1 MLVLFE
7 TPAGFAL
14 FKVLDEG
21 KLSKVEDLWKNFS
34 SADTARQVVKLKAFS
49 KFENTSEALEAATL
63 LIDGKASKGLRK
75 FLRVHC
81 ENETLGVADSK
92 LGNVIKEKLKID
104 CIHNNAVMELM
115 RGVRN
120 QLTELISGLAVQDM
134 APMSLGLSHSLSRYK
149 LKFSAE
155 KVTQLF
161 RMGIGTDGKTGQA
174 RWADLSAH
182 YQFGRAGWRTQPVNQ
197 LWLALPPQRANGGA
211 GQVDTMIVQAIG
223 LLDDLDKELNTYA
236 MRVREWY
243 GWHFPELTKIIQD
256 NILYARAVKLMG
268 DRVNAANLDFSEI
281 LPEEVEA
288 ELKEASVISMGT
300 EIGELDLA
308 NIRELCDQVLSLS
321 EYRAQLYD
329 YLKSRMNTIAP
340 NLTAMVGELVG
351 ARLIAHGGS
360 LLNLAKQP
368 GSTVQI
374 LGAEKALFRA
384 LKTKHATPKYGLIYH
399 ASLIGQA
406 APKFKGKISRSLAAK
421 TALAIRCDAL
431 GDSQDNTMGLEN
443 RAKLEARLRNLEG
456 KELGRFA
463 GSAKGKPKIE
473 AYDKDRKKGA
483 GGLITPA
490 KTYNPSAD
498 SVIGQMV
505 NSAMD
510 EDAQEPSVA
519 DKKKEKKEK
528 KKKEKNEGDETV
540 QADGDVGEEPEPE
553 VVKKEK
559 KKKRKETESAE
570 LQNGNDDNAGEKKKK
585 RKKHAEKEESPEM
598 PSKKKGKK
606 KKSGD

>member
-155 KVTQLF
+155 K
-161 RMGIGTDGKTGQA
+161 
-174 RWADLSAH
+174 
-182 YQFGRAGWRTQPVNQ
+182 
-197 LWLALPPQRANGGA
+197 
-211 GQVDTMIVQAIG
+211 VDTMIVQAIG

-528 KKKEKNEGDETV
+528 KEKKKNEGDETV

>member
-21 KLSKVEDLWKNFS
+21 KLSKVEDLWMNFS

-49 KFENTSEALEAATL
+49 KFDNTSEALEAATL

-81 ENETLGVADSK
+81 ENETLAVADSK
-92 LGNVIKEKLKID
+92 LGNLIKEKLKID

-155 KVTQLF
+155 KV
-161 RMGIGTDGKTGQA
+161 
-174 RWADLSAH
+174 
-182 YQFGRAGWRTQPVNQ
+182 
-197 LWLALPPQRANGGA
+197 
-211 GQVDTMIVQAIG
+211 DTMIVQAIG

-256 NILYARAVKLMG
+256 NIQYARAVKLMG
-268 DRVNAANLDFSEI
+268 DRVNAADLDFSEI

-288 ELKEASVISMGT
+288 ELKEAAVISMGT

-321 EYRAQLYD
+321 EYRGQLYD

-360 LLNLAKQP
+360 LINLAKQP

-431 GDSQDNTMGLEN
+431 GDGQDNTMGLEN

-498 SVIGQMV
+498 SVIGQVV

-510 EDAQEPSVA
+510 EDTQEPSVA

-528 KKKEKNEGDETV
+528 KEKKKKKEKTEEDATL

-559 KKKRKETESAE
+559 KKKKKESTESAE
-570 LQNGNDDNAGEKKKK
+570 LQNGNDDLNAGEKKKK
-585 RKKHAEKEESPEM
+585 RKKHAEQEESPEM

-606 KKSGD
+606 KKNDD

>member
-1 MLVLFE
+1 
-7 TPAGFAL
+7 
-14 FKVLDEG
+14 
-21 KLSKVEDLWKNFS
+21 
-34 SADTARQVVKLKAFS
+34 
-49 KFENTSEALEAATL
+49 
-63 LIDGKASKGLRK
+63 
-75 FLRVHC
+75 
-81 ENETLGVADSK
+81 
-92 LGNVIKEKLKID
+92 
-104 CIHNNAVMELM
+104 MELM

-149 LKFSAE
+149 LKFSAD
-155 KVTQLF
+155 K
-161 RMGIGTDGKTGQA
+161 
-174 RWADLSAH
+174 
-182 YQFGRAGWRTQPVNQ
+182 
-197 LWLALPPQRANGGA
+197 
-211 GQVDTMIVQAIG
+211 VDTMIVQAIG

-243 GWHFPELTKIIQD
+243 GWHFPELTKIVQD
-256 NILYARAVKLMG
+256 NIQYARAVKLMG
-268 DRVNAANLDFSEI
+268 DRVNAAELDFSEI
-281 LPEEVEA
+281 LSEEVEA
-288 ELKEASVISMGT
+288 ELKEAAVISMGT
-300 EIGELDLA
+300 EIGDLDLA
-308 NIRELCDQVLSLS
+308 NIRELCDQVLALS

-340 NLTAMVGELVG
+340 NLTAMVGEL
-351 ARLIAHGGS
+351 
-360 LLNLAKQP
+360 P

-406 APKFKGKISRSLAAK
+406 AAKFKGKISRSLAAK

-431 GDSQDNTMGLEN
+431 GDGQDNTMGLEN

-490 KTYNPSAD
+490 KTYNASAD
-498 SVIGQMV
+498 SVIGQIV

-510 EDAQEPSVA
+510 EDKQEASVA

-528 KKKEKNEGDETV
+528 KKKKGKNEEEPTV
-540 QADGDVGEEPEPE
+540 EADVAEEPEPE
-553 VVKKEK
+553 VEKKEK
-559 KKKRKETESAE
+559 KKKRKEAASESTE
-570 LQNGNDDNAGEKKKK
+570 LQNGNGDLNAGEKKKK
-585 RKKHAEKEESPEM
+585 RKKHAEQEESPEM

-606 KKSGD
+606 KKTEN